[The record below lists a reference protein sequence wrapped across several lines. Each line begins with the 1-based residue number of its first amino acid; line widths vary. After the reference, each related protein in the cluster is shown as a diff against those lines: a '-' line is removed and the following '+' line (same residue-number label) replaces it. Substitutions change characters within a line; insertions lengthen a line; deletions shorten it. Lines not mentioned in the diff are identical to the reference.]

1 MSSGSS
7 RAAGRHPQTSAR
19 GGHFLSAD
27 FDRANGGLSV
37 SHMVAPHITY
47 FSMLMIAA
55 CSAQSVI
62 NRELR
67 ERQKLLVDIL
77 KPAPEEGIP
86 VSGSMTGRMVALVPG
101 VPLMNG
107 VPGSKLSNRL
117 EDITDK
123 FEESVRVG
131 VRLGSTVEHED
142 DSCHHACAD
151 AHLQLFMTAKA

>member
-1 MSSGSS
+1 
-7 RAAGRHPQTSAR
+7 
-19 GGHFLSAD
+19 
-27 FDRANGGLSV
+27 
-37 SHMVAPHITY
+37 
-47 FSMLMIAA
+47 MLMMIANPV
-55 CSAQSVI
+55 QSVI

-131 VRLGSTVEHED
+131 VRLGWTAEHD
-142 DSCHHACAD
+142 GDSCHPACAD
-151 AHLQLFMTAKA
+151 AHLLMTAKT